1 LRISNLGVSVKTAF
15 VSGLTVLIL
24 LTIWSIITFRN
35 ETNLVKTI
43 QNDNNRNLIEF
54 IKQEETLFKAQL
66 YKKYSDA
73 TTPIQGI
80 ITNLLINKKAHQL
93 KNAMLPFLRVQDVTG
108 IGVFNQK
115 KEPLLL
121 LWKTDQIRS
130 GKQFPKNFFNRG
142 YEVLKKDLLNQ
153 RKKLGHL
160 ELYYSNSF
168 LIETM
173 SLKKKKLVEKI
184 NQQKKQVAAKLT
196 QAKVYTIIGIIVI
209 VLLLTAS
216 IFISLKFFVTKPLA
230 KGINFSKSVAKGN
243 LRANI
248 IIEKIFEDETSVLN
262 HSLNKMVTQLRKIM
276 HELQTVI
283 LSLSESSDQFS
294 TVSKH
299 IIGSSKNVNDQS
311 NTVANLAKDIQE
323 NIDLVTDAAKHANT
337 AINDISQ
344 MTGKMSKTFK
354 EITALARQTSG
365 NVSEMAEANQA
376 VAGRIANVSKSVSS
390 MADSFKNVSERT
402 IQAGQI
408 SKKAI
413 QDIDSVN
420 ERMDRL
426 FKSSQEIDKVLKNIK
441 SIADQTNM
449 LALNANIE
457 AAKAGEAGKGFS
469 IVAGEVRDL
478 AEQSTKASDNIFEQI
493 DHIQIDTKETLSA
506 TEKISS
512 IVKEL
517 DEINE
522 HIIFSV
528 DEQSK
533 FAETA
538 SQNVGKNAVTVK
550 DLVIKANESADLAA
564 SIAVSIADASNSA
577 NEVSESIVTLSENT
591 GEVVNLSS
599 KSIDKIVTISEKID
613 DINNASSN
621 TVIEAQQTQ
630 KSSQTLTLLAQ
641 RIAKIVNQFE
651 L

>member
-1 LRISNLGVSVKTAF
+1 MRISNLGVSVKTSI

-24 LTIWSIITFRN
+24 LTIWSIITFLN
-35 ETNLVKTI
+35 ETSLIQSI
-43 QNDNNRNLIEF
+43 QNDDNQHLREYIN
-54 IKQEETLFKAQL
+54 QEETLIKAQN
-66 YKKYSDA
+66 YKKYSDYV
-73 TTPIQGI
+73 TPLLSI
-80 ITNLLINKKAHQL
+80 ISRLLVEEKQQQL
-93 KNAMLPFLRVQDVTG
+93 KNALLPFMLNQEVKG
-108 IGVFNQK
+108 IGVFNNK
-115 KEPLLL
+115 SEPVLLS
-121 LWKTDQIRS
+121 WKTNQIKI
-130 GKQFPKNFFNRG
+130 GKQFPKGFLNIRYEKLRKDILYKSKKQG
-142 YEVLKKDLLNQ
+142 YI
-153 RKKLGHL
+153 

-168 LIETM
+168 LIEM
-173 SLKKKKLVEKI
+173 MALKKNNFNQRVDQQSQQIATKL
-184 NQQKKQVAAKLT
+184 NQVKF
-196 QAKVYTIIGIIVI
+196 YTIIGIILI

-230 KGINFSKSVAKGN
+230 KGINFSRSVARGN

-262 HSLNKMVTQLRKIM
+262 HSLNEMVAQLRKIM

-283 LSLSESSDQFS
+283 LALSDSSDHFLS
-294 TVSKH
+294 VSKH

-323 NIDLVTDAAKHANT
+323 NIGLVTDSSKHANS

-344 MTGKMSKTFK
+344 MTGKMSMTFK
-354 EITALARQTSG
+354 EITALAQQTSG

-390 MADSFKNVSERT
+390 MAVSFKDVSERT

-408 SKKAI
+408 TKKAI

-426 FKSSQEIDKVLKNIK
+426 FISSQEIDKVLKIIK
-441 SIADQTNM
+441 GIADQTNM

-478 AEQSTKASDNIFEQI
+478 AEQSTKASDSIFEQI
-493 DHIQIDTKETLSA
+493 EHIQIDTKETLTA

-522 HIIFSV
+522 HTISSV
-528 DEQSK
+528 EEQTK

-538 SQNVGKNAVTVK
+538 SKNVGINLVVVK
-550 DLVIKANESADLAA
+550 DLVVKANESADLAA
-564 SIAVSIADASNSA
+564 GIAGSIANASNSA
-577 NEVSESIVTLSENT
+577 NEVSDSIVTLSANT
-591 GEVVNLSS
+591 REVVDLSS
-599 KSIDKIVTISEKID
+599 KSIDKMVTISEKID
-613 DINNASSN
+613 DISNASNN
-621 TVIEAQQTQ
+621 TVSEAQQT
-630 KSSQTLTLLAQ
+630 KNSSQTLSQLAQ
-641 RIAKIVNQFE
+641 RIAKIVKQFE